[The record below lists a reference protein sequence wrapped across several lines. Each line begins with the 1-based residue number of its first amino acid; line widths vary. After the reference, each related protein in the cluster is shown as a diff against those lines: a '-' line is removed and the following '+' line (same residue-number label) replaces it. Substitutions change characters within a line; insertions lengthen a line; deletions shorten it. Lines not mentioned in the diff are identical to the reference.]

1 LGRRRRKNHSERC
14 QEDFTTTLNGVSIK
28 LRDEKVMKPSSFKS
42 LWVLV
47 LGLVICL
54 PGMAMAYSET
64 WSWNFSSSQVDT
76 VEGFIV
82 IPSTASLAGT
92 GFDIVTNNPG
102 WKNYLVN
109 PQYAYAHGPNTGYL
123 NIFTINFTNYI
134 SEGTTQL
141 DLYAY
146 YGGIHGTL
154 VEAYRMDINQDIIS
168 GALTI
173 NTIARDDPSHNTV
186 PTPIPASALLL
197 GSGLLVL
204 GLLGWRRQKG

>member
-1 LGRRRRKNHSERC
+1 
-14 QEDFTTTLNGVSIK
+14 
-28 LRDEKVMKPSSFKS
+28 MKPSSFKS